1 MEIQAGHVS
10 DVNEFLKLVD
20 KYQDIPERYDAIL
33 NSFVSKIVLHIPVK
47 NSVKNQSKC
56 NAVTF
61 FRFFSHL
68 CTRQGLGCCF
78 PRININ
84 KKMQSMPF
92 DTSCTFVHISY

>member
-1 MEIQAGHVS
+1 MEIQARHVS

-61 FRFFSHL
+61 LDSFL
-68 CTRQGLGCCF
+68 TCVQGKNWVAVF
-78 PRININ
+78 PAL
-84 KKMQSMPF
+84 
-92 DTSCTFVHISY
+92 T